1 MTFLVF
7 VGSEGVDDVAEED
20 LGGYSLKEDVEVVI
34 GEGDSLL
41 SELFDRIFM
50 AMKEGERAYIK
61 TKVDAKCRKVDDSL
75 PGLKSTL
82 KFNVLLKSFNRAAD
96 IGELEPDEKLER
108 AEHHKEK
115 GTLIYQQNNIDFG
128 LRRFRKA
135 LEYLNSISSVD
146 GFSNAMVSRM
156 NTLKCH
162 CNLNLA
168 AGHLKQ
174 EEFEKVID
182 YCMVALTLEPNNVKG
197 LFRRAQA
204 YAKLHQYDEAKK
216 DLLRARELDA
226 ENKSIVS
233 LLKNIELSMK
243 KERQMYQKMFSH

>member
-1 MTFLVF
+1 
-7 VGSEGVDDVAEED
+7 
-20 LGGYSLKEDVEVVI
+20 
-34 GEGDSLL
+34 
-41 SELFDRIFM
+41 
-50 AMKEGERAYIK
+50 MKEGERAYIK
-61 TKVDAKCRKVDDSL
+61 TKVDAKCRKVDDL
-75 PGLKSTL
+75 PGPKSML

-108 AEHHKEK
+108 ADHHKER
-115 GTLIYQQNNIDFG
+115 GTSIYQQNNIDFG
-128 LRRFRKA
+128 LRRFRRA
-135 LEYLNSISSVD
+135 LEYLDSILSVD

-168 AGHLKQ
+168 AGYLKQ
-174 EEFEKVID
+174 EEFDKVIVH
-182 YCMVALTLEPNNVKG
+182 CTEALVLEPNNVKG

-204 YAKLHQYDEAKK
+204 HAKLHKYDEAKK

-226 ENKSIVS
+226 GNKSIGS
-233 LLKNIELSMK
+233 LLKSVDISMK